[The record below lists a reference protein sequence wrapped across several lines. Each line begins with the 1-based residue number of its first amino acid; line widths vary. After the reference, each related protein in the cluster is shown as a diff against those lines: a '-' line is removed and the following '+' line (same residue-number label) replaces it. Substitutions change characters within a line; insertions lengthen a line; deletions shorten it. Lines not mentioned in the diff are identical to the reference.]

1 MRLTQILTIAAFA
14 ACFAMPASAAS
25 LQVQPALIDVA
36 APGQAATLT
45 LRNPDA
51 APINVQLRVFRWSQ
65 VNGTEKLEPTT
76 DVVASPPATTLNP
89 NTDYVVRIVRVTTRP
104 VSGEE
109 SYRLLVDQLP
119 DASQNGG
126 NTVRLLVR
134 YSLPVFFTRGGR
146 AEPEVSWTIR
156 KHGDRVA
163 VAARNNGT
171 SRLRVSN
178 LSIHDSRG
186 KAVNFGDG
194 LVGYVL
200 GQSTMEWVAPR
211 RVSDFATSGS
221 VVISGKGNEQQIRA
235 TATLGR

>member
-1 MRLTQILTIAAFA
+1 MIAAFA
-14 ACFAMPASAAS
+14 GWPAMPASAAS
-25 LQVQPALIDVA
+25 LQVQPALIEVA

-89 NTDYVVRIVRVTTRP
+89 NTDYVVRIVRVMQRP

-109 SYRLLVDQLP
+109 SYRLLIDQLP
-119 DASQNGG
+119 DASLAGG

-134 YSLPVFFTRGGR
+134 YSLPVFFTKGVR
-146 AEPEVSWTIR
+146 AQPEVSWSIR
-156 KHGDRVA
+156 KRGDRIALV
-163 VAARNNGT
+163 ARNNGA

-178 LSIHDSRG
+178 ISIHDSRG

-200 GQSTMEWVAPR
+200 SRSTMEWVAPQ
-211 RVSDFATSGS
+211 RVSDFAMSGS
-221 VVISGKGNEQQIRA
+221 VVISGKGNEQQIHA
-235 TATLGR
+235 TATMGR